1 MTNVSQSGEIKAE
14 DDDDDNVNIDNDDE
28 IDDKKGW
35 QMFPNQM
42 K

>member
-1 MTNVSQSGEIKAE
+1 MTNVSQSGEINAE
-14 DDDDDNVNIDNDDE
+14 DDDDDDIDNDDE
-28 IDDKKGW
+28 NDNLKGW

>member
-1 MTNVSQSGEIKAE
+1 MLITHPLVPSLHKAL
-14 DDDDDNVNIDNDDE
+14 DDDDDDIDNDDE
-28 IDDKKGW
+28 NDNLKGW

>member
-1 MTNVSQSGEIKAE
+1 MTNVFQSGEIKAK
-14 DDDDDNVNIDNDDE
+14 DDDDDDIDNVDE
-28 IDDKKGW
+28 IDDIEGW